1 LFYGWIFYKF
11 TEIGSG
17 QLFEEWIMSPE
28 KCWMHAWGMG
38 ILGCLVLSMIGVS
51 CADKTDQ
58 FKQVKRMGRGVNI
71 IGYDPIWKDF
81 SKARFKEKHFK
92 LIHDGGFQTVRVNLF
107 AFAHMDTANG
117 NRLSDGF
124 LSTLDWSVKN
134 ATANG
139 LMVILDLHNFTDFAQ
154 DPVRYKPRFLDFWK
168 QIVQRF
174 KDAPDN
180 VVFEIL
186 NEPNGKLTPELW
198 NQYLKEA
205 LAVIRETNPTRT
217 VIVGS
222 PFWNTIDNLNLLD
235 IPKDDRNIVVT
246 VHYYEPLRFTH
257 QGAPWAGD
265 LVKLSG
271 ITWGSDED
279 KKRVET
285 NFAKAQ
291 AWSKANDRPI
301 LLGEFGAY
309 DKGDIESRVRYTSFV
324 ARTAES
330 LGWAWT
336 YWQFDSD
343 FVVYDIDKDQWN
355 EPIHKALIP

>member
-1 LFYGWIFYKF
+1 
-11 TEIGSG
+11 
-17 QLFEEWIMSPE
+17 
-28 KCWMHAWGMG
+28 
-38 ILGCLVLSMIGVS
+38 
-51 CADKTDQ
+51 
-58 FKQVKRMGRGVNI
+58 
-71 IGYDPIWKDF
+71 
-81 SKARFKEKHFK
+81 
-92 LIHDGGFQTVRVNLF
+92 
-107 AFAHMDTANG
+107 
-117 NRLSDGF
+117 
-124 LSTLDWSVKN
+124 
-134 ATANG
+134 
-139 LMVILDLHNFTDFAQ
+139 
-154 DPVRYKPRFLDFWK
+154 LDFWK